1 MEKENI
7 YNLLRKE
14 YSRENWKDLVNAMFP
29 NRDFFAVDEPVD
41 FTKEAQITHAKSIV
55 RFGNIELDDGSL
67 LALYEVQLKSDNKS
81 VRIAK
86 NRVGLRSLVT
96 SEVIPGIVD
105 GALICYFQEGIP
117 EWRFSFFSKSVF
129 WDEEGKEVKKETHPK
144 RYTYVLGPTETC
156 VTPRDRFFFLAEK
169 RKRTIK
175 DVLEAFSVEKVSKDF
190 FAKYKKHYQDF
201 VDEIVNSTAF
211 KWAFNTDDKAVR
223 DFVKKM
229 LGRIVFLH
237 YLQKKGWLD
246 VPENKN
252 FGEGS
257 KTFLQDLFNK
267 HNTTAFYSTCLVPL
281 FFKTLNSPDNG
292 HFEVTGN
299 KFPYLNGGLFEEDE
313 LEKQGKVES
322 LTFNPKLF
330 DNLFDFFSQYNFTID
345 ENTPDDLDVGIDPEM
360 LGHIFENLLEEN
372 HEKGAY
378 YTPKMIVQYM
388 CQETLIQ
395 YLKLHIGDY
404 KELGDFIRYNKVGDR
419 ADKSN
424 IIHKFAP
431 EIEHLLDNVKIC
443 DPAIGSGAFPMGLLQ
458 EIYHAKLALDWTI
471 EDKAELKRNI
481 IQNSIYGVDIDR
493 GAVDI
498 ARLRFWLSIIVD
510 EEVKPGEK
518 PEALPNFDYK
528 IMQGNSLFESF
539 KGIPLKFEKQKQVQK
554 DLFGLVQEPNVMYG
568 IYDRL
573 AQLEKDFYDPTNNHR
588 KEEIRNSIN
597 ELVAKTIENS
607 IGKEVKAKE
616 QQLKEFERNISNP
629 PKTTEQK
636 NRTKL
641 LNQLLELKGAQGE
654 IKQYLKKEE
663 KPYFLWHLYFKE
675 VFDKGGFDIVIGNPP
690 YIRQEEI
697 AKQGIKP
704 YLEKVGGKTHY
715 EVYNSVSDIYT
726 YFFELGHKIMK
737 TDKSVFS
744 FICSK
749 KYTRARYGQ
758 KLRKYLM
765 DNVKISGYVDFNE
778 VQVFGATVDTS
789 IILFQNV
796 QDKKESY
803 SFPYCQVGNDIQ
815 KNIPL
820 IDYLSQNGTSYSFKY
835 LNEDNWAFIDPKE
848 EKIKEIFYLNGTILK
863 NWDVDFNRGITSGF
877 NQAFYIDEATKNY
890 LIDKDSRNGKWIK
903 PILRGR
909 NISKYSY
916 DFDKIWVLYIPWH
929 FPLHE
934 DNTITGASN
943 LAEREFQKEYPDIY
957 DHLSIY
963 KENLKNRNKA
973 ETGIRYE
980 WYALQ
985 RFANT
990 FFDNFSKEKIIWLV
1004 LTDKAS
1010 FAYEPNGYLVNDSAF
1025 MMVGENL
1032 KYLLAI
1038 LNSKSCEWLF
1048 TKITT
1053 SSGVGTIMWKK
1064 TYVEQLPIPEIPKPK
1079 MQPFE
1084 TLTDYITYI
1093 KKQEEAISPYS
1104 PNNHMAVN
1112 FEELI
1117 DACVYELYFEEH
1129 MKEKQIDVLQFVTPL
1144 LKPINHLNDET
1155 QKTEINKIINEV
1167 YDAYKATDSPIRQ
1180 RMLQFPT
1187 KSPDIINVIQNG

>member
-41 FTKEAQITHAKSIV
+41 FTKEAQITHAESIV

-156 VTPRDRFFFLAEK
+156 VTPRDRFLFLTEK

-175 DVLEAFSVEKVSKDF
+175 DVLEAFSVEKVSKEF

-211 KWAFNTDDKAVR
+211 KWAFNTDGKAVR

-267 HNTTAFYSTCLVPL
+267 HNTTVFYSTCLVPL

-378 YTPKMIVQYM
+378 YTPKMIVQFM

-404 KELGDFIRYNKVGDR
+404 KELEDFIRYNKVGDR

-458 EIYHAKLALDWTI
+458 EIYHAKLVLDWTI

-568 IYDRL
+568 IYDQL
-573 AQLEKDFYDPTNNHR
+573 AQLEKDFYDPANNHR
-588 KEEIRNSIN
+588 KEEIRSSIN

-616 QQLKEFERNISNP
+616 LQLKEFEGNISNP

-641 LNQLLELKGAQGE
+641 LNQLLELKGAQNE

-663 KPYFLWHLYFKE
+663 KPYFLWRLYFKE

-690 YIRQEEI
+690 YIRQEQI
-697 AKQGIKP
+697 KGIKP
-704 YLEKVGGKTHY
+704 FLKKDYK
-715 EVYNSVSDIYT
+715 VYNSTSDIYT
-726 YFFELGHKIMK
+726 YFFELGQRIMK
-737 TDKSVFS
+737 QDKSIFS

-749 KYTRARYGQ
+749 QYTRGRFGQ
-758 KLRKYLM
+758 NLRSYLLE
-765 DNVKISGYVDFNE
+765 KTRISGYINFDE
-778 VQVFGATVDTS
+778 IKIFGATVDTS
-789 IILFQNV
+789 IILFQNILNKPKNYTFDYCNV
-796 QDKKESY
+796 Q
-803 SFPYCQVGNDIQ
+803 NDLTI
-815 KNIPL
+815 NSPL
-820 IDYLSQNGTSYSFKY
+820 NDYLKNKSVKYKIEY
-835 LNEDNWAFIDPKE
+835 LNNDSWSFGSPKDIKIIELLKQNKEFIE
-848 EKIKEIFYLNGTILK
+848 YGYKINLGIKTGFNDAFYL
-863 NWDVDFNRGITSGF
+863 
-877 NQAFYIDEATKNY
+877 DETTKNQ
-890 LIDKDSRNGKWIK
+890 LIFEDSKTANLIV
-903 PILRGR
+903 PLVRGR
-909 NISKYSY
+909 NIKKYKISFNKTWLLNTHNGY
-916 DFDKIWVLYIPWH
+916 GNTPRIDVPKDYPVVYEYLKQFEKQLTGRGDKGNHWTNLRNCTYVDDFAKPKIM
-929 FPLHE
+929 
-934 DNTITGASN
+934 
-943 LAEREFQKEYPDIY
+943 
-957 DHLSIY
+957 
-963 KENLKNRNKA
+963 
-973 ETGIRYE
+973 
-980 WYALQ
+980 
-985 RFANT
+985 
-990 FFDNFSKEKIIWLV
+990 WLT
-1004 LTDKAS
+1004 LTDNANFVYDEDGFFINNS
-1010 FAYEPNGYLVNDSAF
+1010 AYF
-1025 MMVGENL
+1025 FTGENL
-1032 KYLLAI
+1032 KYLVSI
-1038 LNSKSCEWLF
+1038 LNSSTVNWYF
-1048 TKITT
+1048 NKIATR
-1053 SSGVGTIMWKK
+1053 SGVGTNRWEK
-1064 TYVEQLPIPEIPKPK
+1064 TYVEQLPIPEIQKQRMK
-1079 MQPFE
+1079 PFE
-1084 TLTDYITYI
+1084 ILTDYITYI
-1093 KKQEEAISPYS
+1093 KKREEAISPYS

-1112 FEELI
+1112 FEELV

-1129 MKEKQIDVLQFVTPL
+1129 MKEKQIDVLQFINPL
-1144 LKPINHLNDET
+1144 LKPIDHLNEET

-1167 YDAYKATDSPIRQ
+1167 YDKYKATDSPIRQ
-1180 RMLQFPT
+1180 RMLQFST